1 MAAASASAKAN
12 ALARSW
18 RPDEGLNHGPA
29 IDTDDDAAD
38 KKGSRRNSANSPG
51 DTVKQQVAGVP
62 QIGDRVRAGQKRR
75 MMSRAF
81 PSTMPR
87 EEPLAERI
95 QALERALTQHATLLA
110 TQGGSA
116 ADGEKTLPHLQPLE
130 A

>member
-38 KKGSRRNSANSPG
+38 KKGSRR
-51 DTVKQQVAGVP
+51 
-62 QIGDRVRAGQKRR
+62 DRVRAGQKRR